1 MQPIDIVCPF
11 RLLLIIIFCVFS
23 VFSPLVNDSL
33 QRKGLLISGGGGVRE
48 KVELYDIE
56 SKSSCLMPNLP
67 AHRSNHIMNKNL
79 ICGGAYDANRTCVQL
94 KDGEW
99 KTSHTL
105 LHPRQCLNK

>member
-1 MQPIDIVCPF
+1 MQSIDIVCPF
-11 RLLLIIIFCVFS
+11 RLLLIIIFCDFS

-33 QRKGLLISGGGGVRE
+33 QRKALLISGGGGVRE

-105 LHPRQCLNK
+105 LHPRQFLNK

>member
-33 QRKGLLISGGGGVRE
+33 QRKALLISGGSGVRE

-56 SKSSCLMPNLP
+56 SKSSCLMPNIP
-67 AHRSNHIMNKNL
+67 VHRSLHTMNKDL
-79 ICGGAYDANRTCVQL
+79 ICGGFNANATITHYNCFQA
-94 KDGEW
+94 
-99 KTSHTL
+99 
-105 LHPRQCLNK
+105 NNFIY